1 MERVAEFQKVSFDRY
16 HADFADCVNSGIGID
31 STESYENIALPKR
44 ATFGS
49 AGYDLI
55 SPVPFKLKPGESI
68 KIPTGLRIKMQAGWV
83 LLVLPKSGLGTKF
96 RFQLDNT
103 CGVIDSDYYYA
114 DNEGHILVSM
124 TNDSKT
130 GKILE
135 IPAGKAFAQAILVP
149 FGITVD
155 DDAQG
160 ERKGG
165 FGSTN
170 K

>member
-1 MERVAEFQKVSFDRY
+1 MERIAEFQKVSYRQFD
-16 HADFADCVNSGIGID
+16 ADYTSCVNSEIVMD
-31 STESYENIALPKR
+31 STESYENIVLPKR
-44 ATFGS
+44 ATTGS

-55 SPVPFKLKPGESI
+55 SPVPFKLCPGESI
-68 KIPTGLRIKMQAGWV
+68 KIPTGLRVKMEQGWV

-114 DNEGHILVSM
+114 ENEGHILISM
-124 TNDSKT
+124 TNDSKS
-130 GKILE
+130 GKCLE
-135 IPAGKAFAQAILVP
+135 IPIGKAFAQAIFVP
-149 FGITVD
+149 FGITYD